1 MYCLY
6 IRLAL
11 VSFSL
16 CLWGRNC
23 GFAKYRGK
31 LSHIIA
37 QTWNLCNSGVF
48 TIQVASWHCDRRGSE
63 GRPGIA
69 FYRGALKDS
78 KFPSELS
85 RVRGLPVARLLSGSN
100 HILKGFLTRNTS
112 MKKYIAPVPL
122 GGTVFRG
129 GSGCFMFEDLNTSKE
144 SGELTS
150 GSFSGHFGTMSIL
163 CTT

>member
-1 MYCLY
+1 MGLHNTEANYLILHRHEIFATQGSSQY
-6 IRLAL
+6 RLL
-11 VSFSL
+11 HGVPFVT
-16 CLWGRNC
+16 W
-23 GFAKYRGK
+23 RG
-31 LSHIIA
+31 
-37 QTWNLCNSGVF
+37 N
-48 TIQVASWHCDRRGSE
+48 E
-63 GRPGIA
+63 GRPGAA

-78 KFPSELS
+78 KFPSESS

-144 SGELTS
+144 SGEVFLA
-150 GSFSGHFGTMSIL
+150 IL
-163 CTT
+163 GPCQYFTRLNAVLLNGN